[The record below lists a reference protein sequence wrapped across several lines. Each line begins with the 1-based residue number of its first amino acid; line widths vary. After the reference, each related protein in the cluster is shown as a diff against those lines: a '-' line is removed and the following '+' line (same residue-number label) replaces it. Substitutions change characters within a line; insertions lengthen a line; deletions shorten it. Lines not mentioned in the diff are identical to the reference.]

1 MRSPGNQPVA
11 VADIR
16 LTSDTLA
23 ADPFSSRAADSLDP
37 TRAIFAANVPAY
49 SGPGQRSTSR
59 ACSPLLLSIRRKA
72 SYSGPGPFTA
82 RNSSTVVS
90 VICPPDAGFASCR
103 TSLRPD
109 TESLINRQ
117 RSPLELR

>member
-1 MRSPGNQPVA
+1 MRTPGNQPVA

-16 LTSDTLA
+16 RTSLTLA
-23 ADPFSSRAADSLDP
+23 ADTFSSRAADSHDP
-37 TRAIFAANVPAY
+37 SRAIFAANVPAY

-59 ACSPLLLSIRRKA
+59 ACSWLPRIRRKA

-82 RNSSTVVS
+82 RNSSTVIS
-90 VICPPDAGFASCR
+90 VTCPPDARFASCR

-109 TESLINRQ
+109 TGSLINRQ